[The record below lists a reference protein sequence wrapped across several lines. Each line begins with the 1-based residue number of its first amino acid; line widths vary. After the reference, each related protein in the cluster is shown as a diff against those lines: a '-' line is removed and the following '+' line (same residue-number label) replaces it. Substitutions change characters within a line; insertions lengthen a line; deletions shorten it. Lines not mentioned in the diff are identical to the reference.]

1 MHYIEILSRRFA
13 KVALIRRRRL
23 PPVRVYN
30 GLELAF
36 LLLKVFELSQ
46 VFEELLAL
54 LMTARLAI
62 DSLRRLILFITVD
75 LRVFGVR
82 LLVRVLDHRELLP
95 TASTCKQ
102 RLNREVFL
110 CCRLFNARVNLLNLL
125 NLSIG
130 LGNWLS
136 HLMATLRGN
145 RCND

>member
-54 LMTARLAI
+54 LMTA
-62 DSLRRLILFITVD
+62 
-75 LRVFGVR
+75 
-82 LLVRVLDHRELLP
+82 
-95 TASTCKQ
+95 
-102 RLNREVFL
+102 
-110 CCRLFNARVNLLNLL
+110 
-125 NLSIG
+125 
-130 LGNWLS
+130 
-136 HLMATLRGN
+136 
-145 RCND
+145 